1 MSTTSDIGIGTGI
14 DRQRRGAARFFW
26 MWLIVA
32 TSMSVAGN
40 VAHAVLHAAAGTVA
54 LAAGAA
60 LVPPLVLLAATHSIA
75 VLVRTRAGGLTY
87 WCALLMTLALA
98 SCAFVLSFDALRSLA
113 VTLGLPEAI
122 AWLWPCAIDL
132 AIAQA
137 TLCLLSLSRRPDID
151 KAKGVAAET
160 IAAPTIANDQLPQA
174 EPVRPEPRTRAAMGS
189 RGNSSSSR
197 GATAGDKHES
207 LSAAIG
213 PADVERWRPVAESL
227 VREGV
232 TSKHPRLVA
241 AILAQR
247 EAGVP
252 PSAIG
257 RHHQVH
263 HTTVGRILSAAQTL
277 TA

>member
-1 MSTTSDIGIGTGI
+1 M
-14 DRQRRGAARFFW
+14 
-26 MWLIVA
+26 
-32 TSMSVAGN
+32 
-40 VAHAVLHAAAGTVA
+40 
-54 LAAGAA
+54 
-60 LVPPLVLLAATHSIA
+60 
-75 VLVRTRAGGLTY
+75 TY

-113 VTLGLPEAI
+113 VFLGLPEAI
-122 AWLWPCAIDL
+122 AWLWPCAIDV

-137 TLCLLSLSRRPDID
+137 TLCLLSLNRRADID
-151 KAKGVAAET
+151 KAKGVAAE
-160 IAAPTIANDQLPQA
+160 AVAPPAIANDQSPQA
-174 EPVRPEPRTRAAMGS
+174 APVRREPTTRVAVGS
-189 RGNSSSSR
+189 RGSGTSR
-197 GATAGDKHES
+197 AASAGEKRES
-207 LSAAIG
+207 LSTTVG
-213 PADVERWRPVAESL
+213 PADVERWRPVAESI

-252 PSAIG
+252 PSVIG

-263 HTTVGRILSAAQTL
+263 HTTVGRILSAAKTL

>member
-1 MSTTSDIGIGTGI
+1 
-14 DRQRRGAARFFW
+14 
-26 MWLIVA
+26 
-32 TSMSVAGN
+32 
-40 VAHAVLHAAAGTVA
+40 
-54 LAAGAA
+54 
-60 LVPPLVLLAATHSIA
+60 VLLAATHSIA

-113 VTLGLPEAI
+113 VTLGLPAAI

-137 TLCLLSLSRRPDID
+137 TLCLLSLSRRADTD
-151 KAKGVAAET
+151 TANGVAAET
-160 IAAPTIANDQLPQA
+160 IAPSAIANDQLPQA
-174 EPVRPEPRTRAAMGS
+174 EPVRPEPGTRAPVGS
-189 RGNSSSSR
+189 RGNRSSSR
-197 GATAGDKHES
+197 DATADDKHES

-213 PADVERWRPVAESL
+213 PEDVERWRPVAESL

-241 AILAQR
+241 EILAHR

>member
-1 MSTTSDIGIGTGI
+1 
-14 DRQRRGAARFFW
+14 
-26 MWLIVA
+26 
-32 TSMSVAGN
+32 
-40 VAHAVLHAAAGTVA
+40 
-54 LAAGAA
+54 
-60 LVPPLVLLAATHSIA
+60 VLLAATHSIA

-113 VTLGLPEAI
+113 VTLGLPAAI

-137 TLCLLSLSRRPDID
+137 TLCLLSLSRRADTD
-151 KAKGVAAET
+151 RANGVAAET
-160 IAAPTIANDQLPQA
+160 IAPSAIANDQLPQA
-174 EPVRPEPRTRAAMGS
+174 EPVRPEPSSRAPVGS
-189 RGNSSSSR
+189 RGNRSSSR
-197 GATAGDKHES
+197 DATAGDKHES

-213 PADVERWRPVAESL
+213 PEDVDRWRPVAESL

>member
-1 MSTTSDIGIGTGI
+1 MPTTSAIGIDTEI
-14 DRQRRGAARFFW
+14 ARQRRGAATFFW
-26 MWLIVA
+26 AWLIVA

-40 VAHAVLHAAAGTVA
+40 VAHALLHAATGTVA

-60 LVPPLVLLAATHSIA
+60 VVPPLVLLAATHSIA

-98 SCAFVLSFDALRSLA
+98 SCAFVLSFDSLRSLA
-113 VTLGLPEAI
+113 VFLGLPEAI
-122 AWLWPCAIDL
+122 AWLWPCAIDV

-137 TLCLLSLSRRPDID
+137 TLCLLSLSRRADIEEVKD
-151 KAKGVAAET
+151 VAVEA
-160 IAAPTIANDQLPQA
+160 IAPPTVVNDQAPQA
-174 EPVRPEPRTRAAMGS
+174 EPVRPEAGAGAAVRS
-189 RGNSSSSR
+189 RGNSASL
-197 GATAGDKHES
+197 GAAASERHDAP
-207 LSAAIG
+207 SAMVGA
-213 PADVERWRPVAESL
+213 ADVERWRPVAESL
-227 VREGV
+227 VRNGV

>member
-1 MSTTSDIGIGTGI
+1 M
-14 DRQRRGAARFFW
+14 RPQRRAR
-26 MWLIVA
+26 VA
-32 TSMSVAGN
+32 VRSGGNSTS
-40 VAHAVLHAAAGTVA
+40 
-54 LAAGAA
+54 
-60 LVPPLVLLAATHSIA
+60 LAAT
-75 VLVRTRAGGLTY
+75 
-87 WCALLMTLALA
+87 A
-98 SCAFVLSFDALRSLA
+98 SKKL
-113 VTLGLPEAI
+113 
-122 AWLWPCAIDL
+122 
-132 AIAQA
+132 
-137 TLCLLSLSRRPDID
+137 
-151 KAKGVAAET
+151 
-160 IAAPTIANDQLPQA
+160 
-174 EPVRPEPRTRAAMGS
+174 
-189 RGNSSSSR
+189 
-197 GATAGDKHES
+197 ES
-207 LSAAIG
+207 LSATVG